1 MICVRT
7 KSLHITLEGDQQF
20 CSSTRGSRLQREEF
34 KRRHFKQ
41 TVFFSPFWFLGMTWV
56 TGFFFC
62 PSHAYVCY
70 ARFLQFKFC
79 SFFFLNKKMNNKI
92 EKAFFFIIAAVS
104 YQTSASI
111 SILNLYKRWDISYSP
126 GSLCSFC
133 YLQFIAN
140 ASGHHQMYGAL
151 N

>member
-7 KSLHITLEGDQQF
+7 KSLHITLEGDQHF
-20 CSSTRGSRLQREEF
+20 CYSTRGSCLQREEF

-79 SFFFLNKKMNNKI
+79 SFFF
-92 EKAFFFIIAAVS
+92 F
-104 YQTSASI
+104 
-111 SILNLYKRWDISYSP
+111 
-126 GSLCSFC
+126 
-133 YLQFIAN
+133 
-140 ASGHHQMYGAL
+140 
-151 N
+151 

>member
-20 CSSTRGSRLQREEF
+20 CYSTRGSRLQREEF

>member
-56 TGFFFC
+56 TGFFFLSFTC
-62 PSHAYVCY
+62 LCVLCKVPPIQI
-70 ARFLQFKFC
+70 L
-79 SFFFLNKKMNNKI
+79 FFF
-92 EKAFFFIIAAVS
+92 FF
-104 YQTSASI
+104 
-111 SILNLYKRWDISYSP
+111 K
-126 GSLCSFC
+126 
-133 YLQFIAN
+133 
-140 ASGHHQMYGAL
+140 
-151 N
+151 